1 MIKLKQIIETMYE
14 NNRSAIDNGKL
25 DLIVEIIKESEC
37 EVLGTL
43 ISIIQENF
51 IDCNTLEDLINFRD
65 VLQDLV
71 NANKKEIAENASEIF
86 ESEIFKLKIQN
97 NLIDEI
103 LCMIDSKPNE
113 LI

>member
-1 MIKLKQIIETMYE
+1 VTKLKQIIETMYE
-14 NNRSAIDNGKL
+14 NNRSAIDNGEL
-25 DLIVEIIKESEC
+25 EIITEIIKESEC

-43 ISIIQENF
+43 INIIRQNF

-65 VLQDLV
+65 VLQDLI
-71 NANKKEIAENASEIF
+71 NINEKEIADEEILDMDM
-86 ESEIFKLKIQN
+86 FKLKVQN

-103 LCMIDSKPNE
+103 LCMIDSKPND